1 MKHIFWFSAF
11 CCLFA
16 STQSVTPTESAP
28 LDLVDISCD
37 GEHTEKI
44 LYTYVGRQPYGQGMA
59 QPQTLEYE
67 LDARETI
74 SGSLTQNIRINGN
87 GKCFDLFVR
96 LR

>member
-1 MKHIFWFSAF
+1 MKHILWFSVF
-11 CCLFA
+11 SCLSA
-16 STQSVTPTESAP
+16 STKSASATDSEP

-44 LYTYVGRQPYGQGMA
+44 LYRYVGRNPYGEGMA
-59 QPQTLEYE
+59 HHQTLEYE
-67 LDARETI
+67 VDARETI
-74 SGSLTQNIRINGN
+74 YGSLTQNIRINGN

>member
-1 MKHIFWFSAF
+1 MKHILWFSVF
-11 CCLFA
+11 SCLSTFSKSA
-16 STQSVTPTESAP
+16 STTASGPG
-28 LDLVDISCD
+28 DLVDISCD

-44 LYTYVGRQPYGQGMA
+44 LYTYVGRQPYGKGMA

-67 LDARETI
+67 VDARETI

-87 GKCFDLFVR
+87 GKCYDLFVR